1 MENYILRSIEAMYV
15 YTSLWDI
22 LCFMCIVII
31 VFGSQDICKIKN
43 NT

>member
-1 MENYILRSIEAMYV
+1 MENYILWSIQAMYV

-22 LCFMCIVII
+22 LYFMCIIII
-31 VFGSQDICKIKN
+31 VFGGQDICKIKN